1 MRTKELDMPSQATR
15 TEHDLLGDKAVPAD
29 AYYGVQ
35 TARALENF
43 HISGVELRLYPN
55 LIKAFA
61 MVKLAAAR
69 ANFEC
74 GQFAKEILA
83 GIEKACQEIIDGKL
97 HEQFLLDVF
106 QGGAG
111 TSTNMNANEVIANRA
126 LELMGHKKGEYAH
139 CSPHDHVNGS
149 QSTNDAYPTALHV
162 GMALGNV
169 ELVAA
174 VKELIGAFRAKG
186 KEFATVIKMG
196 RTQLQDAVPMTLG
209 QEFEAFA
216 ETLAGEVRALEAI
229 QRVLCET
236 NMGATA
242 IGTGLNAPPGYA
254 QKCTDHLAKIT
265 GLPIHLAENLIEAT
279 QDTQAFVLYSSCMKS
294 LAIKLSKVCNDLRL
308 LSSGPRCGLRE
319 INLPPKQPGS
329 SIMPGKVNPVIPEV
343 VNMVC
348 FRVIGSDLTV
358 SMAAEGGQLQL
369 NVFEPVIAACIFEAQ
384 TMFINAARTLRVHC
398 IDGITANVEV
408 ARHYVDYSIG
418 TVTALNPV
426 IGYDRATELASEAM
440 RTGRGI
446 LELLREKKILTEDQI
461 AKVLDPAAMTGQGRP
476 A

>member
-1 MRTKELDMPSQATR
+1 MSGQSTR
-15 TEHDLLGDKAVPAD
+15 LERDLLGEKAVPAD

-35 TARALENF
+35 TARGLENF
-43 HISGVELRLYPN
+43 HISGVELRLYPD
-55 LIKAFA
+55 LIAALA
-61 MVKLAAAR
+61 MVKMAAAR
-69 ANFEC
+69 ANVEC
-74 GQFAKEILA
+74 GQFSEEILE
-83 GIEKACQEIIDGKL
+83 GIEGACQELIEGKL
-97 HEQFLLDVF
+97 HDQFRLDMF

-126 LELMGHKKGEYAH
+126 LELMGHERGEYH
-139 CSPHDHVNGS
+139 YCDPHDHVNAS
-149 QSTNDAYPTALHV
+149 QSTNDAYPTALHL
-162 GMALGNV
+162 GLALGNIRV
-169 ELVAA
+169 REA
-174 VKELIGAFRAKG
+174 VNELIASFRAKG
-186 KEFATVIKMG
+186 LEFDTILKMG

-209 QEFEAFA
+209 QEFKAFG

-229 QRVLCET
+229 QRVLCEI

-242 IGTGLNAPPGYA
+242 IGTGLNAPQGYA
-254 QKCTDHLAKIT
+254 QKCAAHLAAIS
-265 GLPIHLAENLIEAT
+265 GLPVYLAPDLIEAT

-348 FRVIGSDLTV
+348 FRVIGSDQTV
-358 SMAAEGGQLQL
+358 SMAAEAGQLQL
-369 NVFEPVIAACIFEAQ
+369 NVFEPVIAACLYEAQ

-398 IDGITANVEV
+398 IEGITANPDVC
-408 ARHYVDYSIG
+408 RHYVDFSIG

-426 IGYDRATELASEAM
+426 IGYDRSTELAAEAAK
-440 RTGRGI
+440 TGRGI
-446 LELLREKKILTEDQI
+446 LEIIRERKLLTEQQI
-461 AKVLDPAAMTGQGRP
+461 ADVLDPMKMTGQGRP

>member
-1 MRTKELDMPSQATR
+1 MATKSKPNVR
-15 TEHDLLGDKAVPAD
+15 VEHDLLGDLEVPAD

-69 ANFEC
+69 ANYDC
-74 GQFAKEILA
+74 KQFSKEILK
-83 GIEKACQEIIDGKL
+83 GIEDACQELIDGKL
-97 HEQFLLDVF
+97 HEEFRLDVI

-126 LELMGHKKGEYAH
+126 LELMGHKKGEYKF
-139 CSPHDHVNGS
+139 CDPHDHVNGS
-149 QSTNDAYPTALHV
+149 QSTNDAYPSALHV
-162 GMALGNV
+162 GMALGNI
-169 ELVAA
+169 ELVAE
-174 VKELIGAFRAKG
+174 VKKLIAAFRKKG
-186 KEFATVIKMG
+186 KEFSKILKMG
-196 RTQLQDAVPMTLG
+196 RTQLQDAVPMTVG

-216 ETLAGEVRALEAI
+216 NTLEGEVLALERI
-229 QRVLCET
+229 QNVLCEI

-242 IGTGLNAPPGYA
+242 IGTGLNAPEGYA
-254 QKCTDHLAKIT
+254 EKCTKHLARIT
-265 GLPIHLAENLIEAT
+265 SLPIHLAENLIEAT
-279 QDTQAFVLYSSCMKS
+279 QDTQSYVLYSSCMKS

-319 INLPPKQPGS
+319 INLPAKQPGS

-343 VNMVC
+343 VSQVC

-358 SMAAEGGQLQL
+358 TMSAEAGQLQL
-369 NVFEPVIAACIFEAQ
+369 NAFEPVIAACVFEAQ

-398 IDGITANVEV
+398 VDGITVNKDVLQ
-408 ARHYVDYSIG
+408 HYVEFSIG

-426 IGYDRATELASEAM
+426 IGYDRSTELAAEAM
-440 RTGRGI
+440 KSGKGI
-446 LELLREKKILTEDQI
+446 LELVREKKVLSEAQI
-461 AKVLDPAAMTGQGRP
+461 AKVLNPAAMTGQAP
-476 A
+476 QA

>member
-1 MRTKELDMPSQATR
+1 MAKTR
-15 TEHDLLGDKAVPAD
+15 TEHDLLGEMAVPAD

-43 HISGVELRLYPN
+43 HISGIRLHLYPN
-55 LIKAFA
+55 LIKALA

-69 ANFEC
+69 ANHDCE
-74 GQFAKEILA
+74 QFSAEILK
-83 GIEKACQEIIDGKL
+83 GIEGACQEIIDGKL
-97 HEQFLLDVF
+97 HDQFPLDVY

-126 LELMGHKKGEYAH
+126 LELMGHAKGEYQY
-139 CSPHDHVNGS
+139 CDPHDHVNAS

-162 GMALGNV
+162 GMALGNQ

-174 VKELIGAFRAKG
+174 IDELIAAFRAKG
-186 KEFATVIKMG
+186 KEFAGIVKMG

-209 QEFEAFA
+209 QEFNAFGQ
-216 ETLAGEVRALEAI
+216 TLHGEVQALKLVHRA
-229 QRVLCET
+229 LCET

-242 IGTGLNAPPGYA
+242 IGTGLNAPKGYA
-254 QKCTDHLAKIT
+254 AKCTKHLAAVSGFPIT
-265 GLPIHLAENLIEAT
+265 LAEDLIEAT

-294 LAIKLSKVCNDLRL
+294 LAIKLSKVCNDLRV
-308 LSSGPRCGLRE
+308 LSSGPRTGFRE
-319 INLPPKQPGS
+319 INLPPRQPGS

-358 SMAAEGGQLQL
+358 TMAAEGGQLQL
-369 NVFEPVIAACIFEAQ
+369 NVFEPVIAASIFEAQ
-384 TMFINAARTLRVHC
+384 TMFINAARALREHC
-398 IDGITANVEV
+398 VDGITANPDVCQ
-408 ARHYVDYSIG
+408 HYVEYSIG

-426 IGYDRATELASEAM
+426 IGYEKATELAQEAM

-446 LELLREKKILTEDQI
+446 LELIRERKILTEEQI
-461 AKVLDPAAMTGQGRP
+461 RTVLDPSAMTGQ
-476 A
+476 